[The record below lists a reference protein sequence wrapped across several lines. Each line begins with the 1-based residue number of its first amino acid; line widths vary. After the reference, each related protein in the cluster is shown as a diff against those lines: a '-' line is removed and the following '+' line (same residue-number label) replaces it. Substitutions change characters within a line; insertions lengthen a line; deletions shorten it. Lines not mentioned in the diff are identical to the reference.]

1 MISTILGA
9 FRIGEIR
16 NKVLFTFGV
25 LALYRLGTHIPA
37 PGINSQAVSAIQK
50 NFGGNSILG
59 LLNLFSG
66 GGLGRIAIFALG
78 IMPYITASIILQL
91 LTVVVPSL
99 EKLQKEGEVGQA
111 RITQYTRYLTV
122 GLAFAQSIGYVF
134 LFRSFENQAGVQ
146 LIHNFN
152 LAKVFLIV
160 VSLTAGTVL
169 LMWMGELVTQRG
181 IGNGI
186 SLLIF
191 ASIVAR
197 IPSGVQT
204 WWNSPDQVFRVMM
217 PFIVLGV
224 VAAIVFV
231 QEGQRRI
238 PIQYA
243 KRVIGRRMTQGGQTY
258 LPLRVNMAGV
268 IPVIF
273 AASIMAIP
281 PTVGQL
287 IGGTNPH
294 SFWHKVSTFF
304 SPNGWHYVLGES
316 IFIILFTY
324 FYTAVTFNPVDQA
337 DNLKKYGGFI
347 PGVRPGRPTAE
358 FLDRILARL
367 TFPGALFL
375 AVVAALPVILIART
389 HANFF
394 FGGTS
399 ILIVIGVALDTMK
412 QLEAQLMMRN
422 YEGFLK

>member
-9 FRIGEIR
+9 FRISEIR
-16 NKVLFTFGV
+16 NKLLFTAAV

-37 PGINSQAVSAIQK
+37 PGISASAVNAIQK

-134 LFRSFENQAGVQ
+134 LFRSFQASAGQQV
-146 LIHNFN
+146 I
-152 LAKVFLIV
+152 AKFDAPHVFLIV
-160 VSLTAGTVL
+160 ISLTAGTVL
-169 LMWMGELVTQRG
+169 LMWMGELITQRG

-186 SLLIF
+186 SLMIF
-191 ASIVAR
+191 ASIVSRLPQGIQA
-197 IPSGVQT
+197 
-204 WWNSPDQVFRVMM
+204 WWTSNNQVFKVMM
-217 PFIVLGV
+217 PFLVLAV
-224 VAAIVFV
+224 VAAVVFV

-238 PIQYA
+238 PVQYA
-243 KRVIGRRMTQGGQTY
+243 KRVVGRRMTSGGQTY

-273 AASIMAIP
+273 AASLMAFP
-281 PTVGQL
+281 PTIGQIVKNNWL
-287 IGGTNPH
+287 QN
-294 SFWHKVSTFF
+294 FF
-304 SPNGWHYVLGES
+304 SPTGWHYILGEA
-316 IFIILFTY
+316 ILIIVFTY

-358 FLDRILARL
+358 FLDKILARL

-375 AVVAALPVILIART
+375 AAIAALPTILINQTSAT
-389 HANFF
+389 FF

>member
-1 MISTILGA
+1 
-9 FRIGEIR
+9 
-16 NKVLFTFGV
+16 
-25 LALYRLGTHIPA
+25 
-37 PGINSQAVSAIQK
+37 
-50 NFGGNSILG
+50 
-59 LLNLFSG
+59 
-66 GGLGRIAIFALG
+66 
-78 IMPYITASIILQL
+78 
-91 LTVVVPSL
+91 
-99 EKLQKEGEVGQA
+99 
-111 RITQYTRYLTV
+111 
-122 GLAFAQSIGYVF
+122 
-134 LFRSFENQAGVQ
+134 
-146 LIHNFN
+146 
-152 LAKVFLIV
+152 
-160 VSLTAGTVL
+160 
-169 LMWMGELVTQRG
+169 
-181 IGNGI
+181 
-186 SLLIF
+186 
-191 ASIVAR
+191 
-197 IPSGVQT
+197 
-204 WWNSPDQVFRVMM
+204 MM
-217 PFIVLGV
+217 PFIVIGV

-238 PIQYA
+238 PVQYA

-273 AASIMAIP
+273 AASIMAVP
-281 PTVGQL
+281 PTIGQL
-287 IGGTNPH
+287 VSQNRTHGFFFH
-294 SFWHKVSTFF
+294 LSTFF

-337 DNLKKYGGFI
+337 ENLRKYGGFI

-389 HANFF
+389 HANFY

>member
-1 MISTILGA
+1 MLTTILGA
-9 FRIGEIR
+9 FRVAEIR
-16 NKVLFTFGV
+16 RKILFTAAMLF
-25 LALYRLGTHIPA
+25 LYRVGTHIPA
-37 PGINSQAVSAIQK
+37 PGINSNAVSQIQRQL
-50 NFGGNSILG
+50 GGNSILG

-66 GGLGRIAIFALG
+66 GGLGRIALFALG

-91 LTVVVPSL
+91 LQVVVPSL
-99 EKLQKEGEVGQA
+99 EKLSKEGEVGQA

-134 LFRSFENQAGVQ
+134 LFRSFEKSAGAT
-146 LIHNFN
+146 LISNFT
-152 LAKVFLIV
+152 LFKVFLIV
-160 VSLTAGTVL
+160 ISLTAGTVL
-169 LMWMGELVTQRG
+169 LMWMGELITQRG

-191 ASIVAR
+191 GSIVAR
-197 IPSGVQT
+197 IPSGIT
-204 WWNSPDQVFRVMM
+204 SWWNNPDQVFRVIM
-217 PFIVLGV
+217 PFIAIGV

-231 QEGQRRI
+231 ELGQRRI

-258 LPLRVNMAGV
+258 MPLKVNMAGV

-273 AASIMAIP
+273 AVSVMTIP

-287 IGGTNPH
+287 IGQNRAGFGTNLYN
-294 SFWHKVSTFF
+294 FF
-304 SPNGWHYVLGES
+304 NPGGWHYLVGSS
-316 IFIILFTY
+316 ILIILFTY

-375 AVVAALPVILIART
+375 AAIAALPVILISQT
-389 HANFF
+389 SANFA

-399 ILIVIGVALDTMK
+399 ILIVIGVALDTMR